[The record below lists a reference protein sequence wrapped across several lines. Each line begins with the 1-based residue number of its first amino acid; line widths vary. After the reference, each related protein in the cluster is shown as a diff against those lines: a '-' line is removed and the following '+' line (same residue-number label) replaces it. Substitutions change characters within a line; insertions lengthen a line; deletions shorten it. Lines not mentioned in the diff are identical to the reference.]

1 MKLILGSASVRR
13 AELLNRITT
22 DFEIVVSDF
31 DEESII
37 FSGDCAKYVQDISFG
52 KAMSV
57 SKKLEEDAII
67 IGCDTVVFFKD
78 TVLGKPSSEEDAF
91 NMLHLLSGNS
101 HFVYSGITIYN
112 TKQDKIISDYY
123 KTKVKFSTLTDKQIF
138 EYIKTGEPMDKAGA
152 YGIQGKGSI
161 FVEEICGCY
170 YNVVGLPL
178 NKIYYLLGKMG
189 LNLI

>member
-1 MKLILGSASVRR
+1 MKLILGSASLRR

-22 DFEIVVSDF
+22 NFEILISDF
-31 DEESII
+31 DEESVI
-37 FSGDCAKYVQDISFG
+37 FSGDCAKYVQEISLG

-67 IGCDTVVFFKD
+67 IGCDTVVFFND
-78 TVLGKPSSEEDAF
+78 AVLGKPSSEKDAF
-91 NMLHLLSGNS
+91 NMLRLLSGNF
-101 HFVYSGITIYN
+101 HFVYSGVTIYN
-112 TKQDKIISDYY
+112 TKENKFITDFNR
-123 KTKVKFSTLTDKQIF
+123 TKVKFSMLSDKQIL

-178 NKIYYLLGKMG
+178 NKIYNLLGKMG
-189 LNLI
+189 LNFI